1 MKKDMKR
8 YYQEHKEELKAKS
21 SLLTNGLGERKS
33 VIMKQNIQRESNFT
47 CQRCGKVAYNQQ
59 LHTHHVIP
67 TSILGKRLDEPDNL
81 ICLCN
86 TCHQRIHYLIKGIT
100 SIEVINTI
108 TEQFLNRELLSPGDK
123 RDNYNGVVAGYR
135 PFIRGVQEEIR
146 ELIAKKKR
154 ISKAIK
160 EVDADRKNQ
169 KYIEHWRTLGAKL
182 HDYRLEYEEAKTDL
196 QEMKETLKDLR
207 CQKADDCKLWR
218 TW

>member
-8 YYQEHKEELKAKS
+8 YYQEHKEELKANS
-21 SLLTNGLGERKS
+21 SLITNGLGERKS

-100 SIEVINTI
+100 DIGVINTI
-108 TEQFLNRELLSPGDK
+108 TKQFLNKELLSPGDK
-123 RDNYNGVVAGYR
+123 RDIYNSIVANYKPY
-135 PFIRGVQEEIR
+135 IREAQEEIR

-182 HDYRLEYEEAKTDL
+182 HDYRLEYKEAKADL
-196 QEMKETLKDLR
+196 EAMKKTLEELR
-207 CQKADDCKLWR
+207 RNKADACKPWR